1 MTDLIVEEENVN
13 VWDSDSQAPI
23 FEHHADL
30 LFRELALDEVEFYEE
45 TKGSDQDT
53 GSAGTTRIEKE
64 PALTLSQQ
72 KAMDHFAKEREMILI
87 NMEERKAELQRQR
100 FEEDLQLKQEV
111 ETNLAHLKAK
121 YSHVNVR
128 KLQ

>member
-1 MTDLIVEEENVN
+1 
-13 VWDSDSQAPI
+13 
-23 FEHHADL
+23 
-30 LFRELALDEVEFYEE
+30 
-45 TKGSDQDT
+45 
-53 GSAGTTRIEKE
+53 
-64 PALTLSQQ
+64 
-72 KAMDHFAKEREMILI
+72 MDHFAKEREMILK

-121 YSHVNVR
+121 YSYVNVR